1 MTSQDLQR
9 SRVHE
14 LDKMSRED
22 LLTVYQRHL
31 FHHAFEAIILD
42 RDYLIAAILEME
54 DQP

>member
-14 LDKMSRED
+14 LDKMSKED

-31 FHHAFEAIILD
+31 FHDAFDAIDLD
-42 RDYLIAAILEME
+42 RDHLIAYILEME
-54 DQP
+54 DGA